1 MNMKKRDLYYERIPT
16 KLLRED
22 IRLLGTFLGRVI
34 KDQEGDKFFKLVEK
48 LRLISKNSLFDK
60 NKGKA
65 FLKTSNE
72 IKKLN
77 SLQTFKVTRAF
88 SHILNLMNLAESLDA
103 SRKLNEYD
111 NPYFKNKNQNL
122 FVEDIIEALIKN
134 KKISNN
140 KIYEQAK
147 NLNIGIVLTAHPTE
161 VKRRTLIQK
170 YANLIDLLEQR
181 HLYKKYPS
189 KITEIDRKL
198 YSEIAIIWKT
208 DELKRSK
215 PSPLD
220 EAKWGLAVIE
230 DSLWDTVPR
239 VYKRLNDIF
248 RKNLKKDLPRDFNP
262 IQFGSWMGGDRDGNP
277 NVTAEITKKVIL
289 YSRWQAAKLYEKE
302 LTKLIQNL
310 SMKECSP
317 KIRKVTGK
325 TFEPYRVYLRPIRDK
340 IRSTHQLIEDHLT
353 KKIPLDKNKLLQD
366 KNEILKPLREVRE
379 SLNLNKGQHIGNAD
393 LLDLIRR
400 VRCFGV
406 NLAKLD
412 IRQES
417 SRHDK
422 LLKEIFKKKYEIN
435 YSNLKENNKINYL
448 NNLIKQKKYFLDKL
462 KITDKENKEVWN
474 TFKQISKE
482 PSQCLGAYV
491 ISMTSKASDILS
503 VYFLQKQ
510 ANTKHFLRVV
520 PLFETLD
527 DLRNA
532 KDIMENL
539 FKLSWYKKL
548 INNKQE
554 IMIGYSDSSK
564 DAGKLSA
571 SWHQYKLQEELRDIA
586 KKYKIDLVFFHG
598 RGGSAGRGGGPI
610 QATLKSQPSNTVN
623 GKIRITDQGEVI
635 QQKYGYKPLAE
646 YNLCSYIGAVM
657 DASLNPPPK
666 SKENWRDLIEKMSEI
681 STSAY
686 RKNLNQSEDFI
697 RYFKLVTPHKS
708 LGKLAIGSRPTKRKN
723 IDNIQS
729 LRAIP
734 WVFAWTQIRLM
745 LPGWLGTTEA
755 LRYGSIK
762 KFKNTLTDMEKNWPF
777 FISTMDILDMVKSKV
792 DPEISVVYENNLA
805 DDSLK
810 RIGKKLRFQFKTLV
824 KLHNKITPK
833 EVIKERKEF
842 RKALF
847 VRNNYTDMLNIL
859 QASIMNKLNNKKNN
873 KLDIN
878 FLNDA
883 LMTSIAGISAAM
895 KNTG

>member
-1 MNMKKRDLYYERIPT
+1 M
-16 KLLRED
+16 
-22 IRLLGTFLGRVI
+22 
-34 KDQEGDKFFKLVEK
+34 
-48 LRLISKNSLFDK
+48 FDK

-317 KIRKVTGK
+317 KIRKATGK

-777 FISTMDILDMVKSKV
+777 FISTMDILDMVISKV

>member
-1 MNMKKRDLYYERIPT
+1 MKKRDLYYERIPT

-34 KDQEGDKFFKLVEK
+34 RDQEGLAFYKIVER
-48 LRLISKNSLFDK
+48 LRLLSKNTLLDK
-60 NKGKA
+60 NKSKV
-65 FLKTSNE
+65 FLKVSKE
-72 IKKLN
+72 VKKLKPKDI
-77 SLQTFKVTRAF
+77 FRVTRSF

-103 SRKLNEYD
+103 SRKLNEYE
-111 NPYFKNKNQNL
+111 NPYFKNKNQNI
-122 FVEDIIEALIKN
+122 FIEDIIKN
-134 KKISNN
+134 LFKNRNISNN
-140 KIYEQAK
+140 KIYKQATK
-147 NLNIGIVLTAHPTE
+147 LDIGIVLTAHPTE

-170 YANLIDLLEQR
+170 YANLIELMEQR

-189 KITEIDRKL
+189 KILEIDRKI
-198 YSEIAIIWKT
+198 YTEITVIWKT

-230 DSLWDTVPR
+230 DSLWDTIPK

-248 RKNLKKDLPRDFNP
+248 RKNLGKDLPRGYNP

-277 NVTAEITKKVIL
+277 NVTADITKKVIL
-289 YSRWQAAKLYEKE
+289 FSRWQAAKLYEKE
-302 LTKLIQNL
+302 LTKLIQDL

-317 KIRKVTGK
+317 KIKKITGNS
-325 TFEPYRVYLRPIRDK
+325 FEPYRVYLRPIRDK
-340 IRSTHQLIEDHLT
+340 IRLTYQLIEKHLNNN
-353 KKIPLDKNKLLQD
+353 KSLNEKKLLKD

-379 SLNLNKGQHIGNAD
+379 SLNLNRGQHIANAD

-400 VRCFGV
+400 VRCFGI
-406 NLAKLD
+406 NLARLD

-417 SRHDK
+417 SRHQK
-422 LLKEIFKKKYEIN
+422 LITDVLNKKY
-435 YSNLKENNKINYL
+435 KINFSSLSESKKINLL
-448 NNLIKQKKYFLDKL
+448 NSLIKQKKYFINNL
-462 KITDKENKEVWN
+462 KIKHKDNKEVWN

-482 PSQCLGAYV
+482 PEQCMGAYV

-510 ANTKHFLRVV
+510 AETKNLLRVV

-527 DLRNA
+527 DLKNA
-532 KDIMENL
+532 KSVMENI
-539 FKLSWYKKL
+539 FKLSWYRRL
-548 INNKQE
+548 INHKQE
-554 IMIGYSDSSK
+554 VMIGYSDSSK

-571 SWHQYKLQEELRDIA
+571 SWHQYKLQEELRNLA

-610 QATLKSQPSNTVN
+610 QATLKSQPANTVN

-666 SKENWRDLIEKMSEI
+666 SKKNWRVLIEKMSEI
-681 STSAY
+681 ATSSY

-697 RYFKLVTPHKS
+697 RYFKTVTPHKS

-723 IDNIQS
+723 VDNIQS

-745 LPGWLGTTEA
+745 LPAWLGTTEA

-762 KFKNTLTDMEKNWPF
+762 KFSKTLTDMEKNWPYF
-777 FISTMDILDMVKSKV
+777 VSTMDILDMVITKV
-792 DPEISVVYENNLA
+792 DPEISIIYENNLA
-805 DDSLK
+805 DSALK
-810 RIGKKLRFQFKTLV
+810 RIGKKLRFQFDALV

-833 EVIKERKEF
+833 EIFKERKEF

-847 VRNNYTDMLNIL
+847 IRNNYTETLNIL
-859 QASIMNKLNNKKNN
+859 QATIMNKINNNKYKE
-873 KLDIN
+873 LDKKFID
-878 FLNDA
+878 DA

>member
-1 MNMKKRDLYYERIPT
+1 MKKRDLYYERIPT

-34 KDQEGDKFFKLVEK
+34 RDQEGLTFYKIVER
-48 LRLISKNSLFDK
+48 LRLLSKNTLLDK
-60 NKGKA
+60 NKSKV
-65 FLKTSNE
+65 FLKVSKE
-72 IKKLN
+72 VKKLKPKDI
-77 SLQTFKVTRAF
+77 FRVTRSF
-88 SHILNLMNLAESLDA
+88 SNILNLMNLAESLDA
-103 SRKLNEYD
+103 SRKLNEYE
-111 NPYFKNKNQNL
+111 NPYFKNKNQNI
-122 FVEDIIEALIKN
+122 FIEDIIKN
-134 KKISNN
+134 LFKDRNISNK
-140 KIYEQAK
+140 KIYEQATK
-147 NLNIGIVLTAHPTE
+147 LDIGIVLTAHPTE

-170 YANLIDLLEQR
+170 YANLIELMEQR

-189 KITEIDRKL
+189 KILEIDRKI
-198 YSEIAIIWKT
+198 YTEITVIWKT

-230 DSLWDTVPR
+230 DSLWDTIPK

-248 RKNLKKDLPRDFNP
+248 RKNLGKDLPRGYSP

-277 NVTAEITKKVIL
+277 NVTADITKKVIL
-289 YSRWQAAKLYEKE
+289 FSRWQAAKLYEKE
-302 LTKLIQNL
+302 LTKLIQDL

-317 KIRKVTGK
+317 KIKKITGNS
-325 TFEPYRVYLRPIRDK
+325 FEPYRVYLRPIRDK
-340 IRSTHQLIEDHLT
+340 IRLTYQLIEKHLNNNESLNE
-353 KKIPLDKNKLLQD
+353 KKLLKD

-379 SLNLNKGQHIGNAD
+379 SLNLNRGQHIANAD

-400 VRCFGV
+400 VRCFGI
-406 NLAKLD
+406 NLARLD

-417 SRHDK
+417 TRHQK
-422 LLKEIFKKKYEIN
+422 LIADVLDKKY
-435 YSNLKENNKINYL
+435 KINFSSLSESKKINLL
-448 NNLIKQKKYFLDKL
+448 NLLIKQKKYFINNL
-462 KITDKENKEVWN
+462 KIKHKDNKEVWN

-482 PSQCLGAYV
+482 PEQCMGAYV

-510 ANTKHFLRVV
+510 AETKNLLRVV

-527 DLRNA
+527 DLKNA
-532 KDIMENL
+532 KSVMENI
-539 FKLSWYKKL
+539 FKLSWYRKL
-548 INNKQE
+548 INHKQE
-554 IMIGYSDSSK
+554 VMIGYSDSSK

-571 SWHQYKLQEELRDIA
+571 SWHQYKLQEELRNLA

-610 QATLKSQPSNTVN
+610 QATLKSQPANTVN

-666 SKENWRDLIEKMSEI
+666 SKKNWRELIEKMSEI
-681 STSAY
+681 ATSAY

-697 RYFKLVTPHKS
+697 RYFKTVTPHKS

-723 IDNIQS
+723 VDNIQS

-745 LPGWLGTTEA
+745 LPAWLGTTEA

-762 KFKNTLTDMEKNWPF
+762 KFSKTLTDMEKNWPYF
-777 FISTMDILDMVKSKV
+777 VSTMDILDMVITKV
-792 DPEISVVYENNLA
+792 DPEISIIYENNLA
-805 DDSLK
+805 DSALK
-810 RIGKKLRFQFKTLV
+810 RIGKKLRFQFDALV

-833 EVIKERKEF
+833 EVFKERKEF

-847 VRNNYTDMLNIL
+847 IRNNYTETLNIL
-859 QASIMNKLNNKKNN
+859 QANIMNKINNNKYK
-873 KLDIN
+873 KLDKK
-878 FLNDA
+878 FLDDA

>member
-1 MNMKKRDLYYERIPT
+1 MKQRDLYYERIPT

-34 KDQEGDKFFKLVEK
+34 KDQEGTKFFNIVER
-48 LRLISKNSLFDK
+48 LRLLSKNTLLDK
-60 NKGKA
+60 NKSKV
-65 FLKTSNE
+65 FSKISKD
-72 IKKLN
+72 IRKL
-77 SLQTFKVTRAF
+77 SPKITFKVTRAF

-111 NPYFKNKNQNL
+111 NPYFKNKKQNL
-122 FVEDIIEALIKN
+122 FIEDIINNLFKN
-134 KKISNN
+134 RKISDKKI
-140 KIYEQAK
+140 YDQATK
-147 NLNIGIVLTAHPTE
+147 LDIGIVLTAHPTE

-170 YANLIDLLEQR
+170 YANLTTLMEQR
-181 HLYKKYPS
+181 HLYKKYPA
-189 KITEIDRKL
+189 KIIEIDRKL

-208 DELKRSK
+208 DELKRTK

-220 EAKWGLAVIE
+220 EARWGLAVIE
-230 DSLWDTVPR
+230 DSLWDTIPR

-248 RKNLKKDLPRDFNP
+248 RKNLNKDLPRNFNP

-277 NVTAEITKKVIL
+277 NVTSEVTKKVIL
-289 YSRWQAAKLYEKE
+289 FSRWQAAKLYERE
-302 LTKLIQNL
+302 LTKLIQDL
-310 SMKECSP
+310 SMEECSQVI
-317 KIRKVTGK
+317 KKVTGNS
-325 TFEPYRVYLRPIRDK
+325 FEPYRVYLRPLRDK
-340 IRSTHQLIEDHLT
+340 VRRTHQLIEAHINYN
-353 KKIPLDKNKLLQD
+353 KPLDENKLLKD
-366 KNEILKPLREVRE
+366 KYEIINPLREVRK
-379 SLNLNKGQHIGNAD
+379 SLNINKSQHIANAD

-400 VRCFGV
+400 ARCFGI
-406 NLAKLD
+406 NLARLD

-417 SRHDK
+417 DRHEK
-422 LLKEIFKKKYEIN
+422 LLNEIFKKK
-435 YSNLKENNKINYL
+435 NKINYL
-448 NNLIKQKKYFLDKL
+448 QLPEDKKIQLLDKSIKQKKSFVNKVNLR
-462 KITDKENKEVWN
+462 DKENLEVWK

-482 PSQCLGAYV
+482 PEQCLGAYV

-503 VYFLQKQ
+503 VYLLQLQ
-510 ANTKHFLRVV
+510 AETKNLLRVV

-527 DLRNA
+527 DLKNA
-532 KDIMENL
+532 KGVMQNL
-539 FKLSWYKKL
+539 FKLPWYRKM
-548 INNKQE
+548 INSKQE
-554 IMIGYSDSSK
+554 VMIGYSDSSK

-571 SWHQYKLQEELRDIA
+571 SWHQYKLQEELRNLA

-598 RGGSAGRGGGPI
+598 RGGSPGRGGGPI
-610 QATLKSQPSNTVN
+610 QATLKSQPSGTVN

-657 DASLNPPPK
+657 EATLNPPPR
-666 SKENWRDLIEKMSEI
+666 SKPNWRELIQKMSEI

-686 RKNLNQSEDFI
+686 RKYLNQSEDFI
-697 RYFKLVTPHKS
+697 RYFKTVTPHKS

-723 IDNIQS
+723 VDNIQS

-745 LPGWLGTTEA
+745 LPAWLGTTEA

-762 KFKNTLTDMEKNWPF
+762 KFKKTMTDMERNWPYF
-777 FISTMDILDMVKSKV
+777 VSTMDILDMVISKV
-792 DPEISVVYENNLA
+792 DPEISVIYENNLA
-805 DDSLK
+805 DKSLI
-810 RIGKKLRFQFKTLV
+810 RIGKRLRFQFDALV

-833 EVIKERKEF
+833 DVIKERKEF

-847 VRNNYTDMLNIL
+847 IRNNYTEMLNIL
-859 QASIMNKLNNKKNN
+859 QADIMNKLTNKKY
-873 KLDIN
+873 KKIDKKFLD
-878 FLNDA
+878 DS

>member
-1 MNMKKRDLYYERIPT
+1 MKKRDLYYERIPT

-34 KDQEGDKFFKLVEK
+34 RDQEGLAFYKIVER
-48 LRLISKNSLFDK
+48 LRLLSKNTLLDK
-60 NKGKA
+60 NKSKV
-65 FLKTSNE
+65 FLKVSKE
-72 IKKLN
+72 VKKLKPKDIFR
-77 SLQTFKVTRAF
+77 LTRSF

-103 SRKLNEYD
+103 SRKLNEYE
-111 NPYFKNKNQNL
+111 NPYFKNKNQNI
-122 FVEDIIEALIKN
+122 FIEDIIKN
-134 KKISNN
+134 LFKNRNISNN
-140 KIYEQAK
+140 KIYEQATK
-147 NLNIGIVLTAHPTE
+147 LDIGIVLTAHPTE

-170 YANLIDLLEQR
+170 YANLIELMEQR
-181 HLYKKYPS
+181 HLYKKYPT
-189 KITEIDRKL
+189 KILEIDRKI
-198 YSEIAIIWKT
+198 YTEITVIWKT

-230 DSLWDTVPR
+230 DSLWDTIPK

-248 RKNLKKDLPRDFNP
+248 RKNLGKDLPRGYNP

-277 NVTAEITKKVIL
+277 NVTADVTKKVIL
-289 YSRWQAAKLYEKE
+289 FSRWQAAKLYEKE
-302 LTKLIQNL
+302 LTKLIQDL

-317 KIRKVTGK
+317 KIKKIAGNS
-325 TFEPYRVYLRPIRDK
+325 FEPYRVYLRPIRDK
-340 IRSTHQLIEDHLT
+340 IRLTYQLIEKHLNNN
-353 KKIPLDKNKLLQD
+353 KSLNEKKLLTD

-379 SLNLNKGQHIGNAD
+379 SLNLNRGQHIANAD

-400 VRCFGV
+400 VRCFGI
-406 NLAKLD
+406 NLARLD

-417 SRHDK
+417 SRHQK
-422 LLKEIFKKKYEIN
+422 LISDVLNKKY
-435 YSNLKENNKINYL
+435 KINFSSLSESKKINLL
-448 NNLIKQKKYFLDKL
+448 NLLIKQKKYFINNL
-462 KITDKENKEVWN
+462 KIKHKDNKEVWN

-482 PSQCLGAYV
+482 PEQCMGAYV

-510 ANTKHFLRVV
+510 AETKNLLRVV

-527 DLRNA
+527 DLKNA
-532 KDIMENL
+532 KSVMENI
-539 FKLSWYKKL
+539 FKLSWYRRL
-548 INNKQE
+548 INHKQE
-554 IMIGYSDSSK
+554 VMIGYSDSSK

-571 SWHQYKLQEELRDIA
+571 SWHQYKLQEELRNLA

-610 QATLKSQPSNTVN
+610 QATLKSQPANTVN

-666 SKENWRDLIEKMSEI
+666 SKKSWRKLIEKMSEI
-681 STSAY
+681 ATSAY

-697 RYFKLVTPHKS
+697 RYFKTVTPHKS
-708 LGKLAIGSRPTKRKN
+708 LGKLAIGSRPAKRKN
-723 IDNIQS
+723 VDNIQS

-745 LPGWLGTTEA
+745 LPAWLGTTEA

-762 KFKNTLTDMEKNWPF
+762 KFSKTLTDMEKNWPYF
-777 FISTMDILDMVKSKV
+777 VSTMDILDMVITKV
-792 DPEISVVYENNLA
+792 DPEISIIYENNLA
-805 DDSLK
+805 DSALK
-810 RIGKKLRFQFKTLV
+810 RIGKKLRFQFDALV

-833 EVIKERKEF
+833 EVFKERKEF

-847 VRNNYTDMLNIL
+847 IRNNYTETLNIL
-859 QASIMNKLNNKKNN
+859 QATIMNKINNNKYK
-873 KLDIN
+873 KLDKK
-878 FLNDA
+878 FLDDA

>member
-1 MNMKKRDLYYERIPT
+1 MKKRDLYYERIPT

-34 KDQEGDKFFKLVEK
+34 RDQEGLTFYKIVER
-48 LRLISKNSLFDK
+48 LRLLSKNTLLDK
-60 NKGKA
+60 NKSKV
-65 FLKTSNE
+65 FLKVSKE
-72 IKKLN
+72 VKKLKPKDI
-77 SLQTFKVTRAF
+77 FRVTRSF

-103 SRKLNEYD
+103 SRKLNEYE
-111 NPYFKNKNQNL
+111 NPYFKNKNQNI
-122 FVEDIIEALIKN
+122 FIEDIIKN
-134 KKISNN
+134 LFKDRNISNK
-140 KIYEQAK
+140 KIYEQATK
-147 NLNIGIVLTAHPTE
+147 LDIGIVLTAHPTE

-170 YANLIDLLEQR
+170 YANLIELMEQR

-189 KITEIDRKL
+189 KILEIDRKI
-198 YSEIAIIWKT
+198 YTEITVIWKT

-230 DSLWDTVPR
+230 DSLWDTIPK

-248 RKNLKKDLPRDFNP
+248 RKNLGKDLPRGYSP

-277 NVTAEITKKVIL
+277 NVTADITKKVIL
-289 YSRWQAAKLYEKE
+289 FSRWQAAKLYEKE
-302 LTKLIQNL
+302 LTKLIQDL

-317 KIRKVTGK
+317 KIKKITGNS
-325 TFEPYRVYLRPIRDK
+325 FEPYRVYLRPIRDK
-340 IRSTHQLIEDHLT
+340 IRLTYQLIEKHLNNNESLNE
-353 KKIPLDKNKLLQD
+353 KKLLQD

-379 SLNLNKGQHIGNAD
+379 SLNLNRGQHIANAD

-400 VRCFGV
+400 VRCFGI
-406 NLAKLD
+406 NLARLD

-417 SRHDK
+417 TRHQK
-422 LLKEIFKKKYEIN
+422 LIADVLDKKY
-435 YSNLKENNKINYL
+435 KINFSSLSESKKINLL
-448 NNLIKQKKYFLDKL
+448 NLLIKQKKHFINNL
-462 KITDKENKEVWN
+462 KIKHKDNKEVWN

-482 PSQCLGAYV
+482 PEQCMGAYV

-510 ANTKHFLRVV
+510 AETKNLLRVV

-527 DLRNA
+527 DLKNA
-532 KDIMENL
+532 KSVMENI
-539 FKLSWYKKL
+539 FKLSWYRRL
-548 INNKQE
+548 INHKQE
-554 IMIGYSDSSK
+554 VMIGYSDSSK

-571 SWHQYKLQEELRDIA
+571 SWHQYKLQEELRNLA

-610 QATLKSQPSNTVN
+610 QATLKSQPANTVN

-666 SKENWRDLIEKMSEI
+666 SKKNWRELIEKMSEI
-681 STSAY
+681 ATSAY

-697 RYFKLVTPHKS
+697 RYFKTVTPHKS

-723 IDNIQS
+723 VDNIQS

-745 LPGWLGTTEA
+745 LPAWLGTTEA

-762 KFKNTLTDMEKNWPF
+762 KFSKTLTDMEKNWPYF
-777 FISTMDILDMVKSKV
+777 VSTMDILDMVITKV
-792 DPEISVVYENNLA
+792 DPEISIIYENNLA
-805 DDSLK
+805 DSALK
-810 RIGKKLRFQFKTLV
+810 RIGKKLRFQFDALV

-833 EVIKERKEF
+833 EVFKERKEF

-847 VRNNYTDMLNIL
+847 IRNNYTETLNIL
-859 QASIMNKLNNKKNN
+859 QANIMNKINNNKYK
-873 KLDIN
+873 KLDKK
-878 FLNDA
+878 FLDDA

>member
-1 MNMKKRDLYYERIPT
+1 MKKRDLYYERIPT

-34 KDQEGDKFFKLVEK
+34 RDQEGLTFYKIVER
-48 LRLISKNSLFDK
+48 LRLLSKNTLLDK
-60 NKGKA
+60 NKSKV
-65 FLKTSNE
+65 FLKVSKE
-72 IKKLN
+72 VKKLKPEDI
-77 SLQTFKVTRAF
+77 FRVTRSF

-103 SRKLNEYD
+103 SRKLNEYE
-111 NPYFKNKNQNL
+111 NPYFKNKNQNI
-122 FVEDIIEALIKN
+122 FIEDIIKN
-134 KKISNN
+134 LFKDRNISNK
-140 KIYEQAK
+140 KIYEQATK
-147 NLNIGIVLTAHPTE
+147 LDIGIVLTAHPTE

-170 YANLIDLLEQR
+170 YANLIELMEQR

-189 KITEIDRKL
+189 KILEIDRKI
-198 YSEIAIIWKT
+198 YTEITVIWKT

-230 DSLWDTVPR
+230 DSLWDTIPK

-248 RKNLKKDLPRDFNP
+248 RKNLGKDLPRGYSP

-277 NVTAEITKKVIL
+277 NVTADITKKVIL
-289 YSRWQAAKLYEKE
+289 FSRWQAAKLYEKE
-302 LTKLIQNL
+302 LTKLIQDL

-317 KIRKVTGK
+317 KIKKITGNS
-325 TFEPYRVYLRPIRDK
+325 FEPYRVYLRPIRDK
-340 IRSTHQLIEDHLT
+340 IRLTYQLIEKHLNNNESLNE
-353 KKIPLDKNKLLQD
+353 KKLLQD

-379 SLNLNKGQHIGNAD
+379 SLNLNRGQHIANAD

-400 VRCFGV
+400 VRCFGI
-406 NLAKLD
+406 NLARLD

-417 SRHDK
+417 TRHQK
-422 LLKEIFKKKYEIN
+422 LIADVLDKKY
-435 YSNLKENNKINYL
+435 KINFSSLSESKKINLL
-448 NNLIKQKKYFLDKL
+448 NLLIKQKKYFINNL
-462 KITDKENKEVWN
+462 KIKHKDNKEVWN

-482 PSQCLGAYV
+482 PEQCMGAYV

-510 ANTKHFLRVV
+510 AETKNLLRVV

-527 DLRNA
+527 DLKNA
-532 KDIMENL
+532 KSVMENI
-539 FKLSWYKKL
+539 FKLSWYRKL
-548 INNKQE
+548 INHKQE
-554 IMIGYSDSSK
+554 VMIGYSDSSK

-571 SWHQYKLQEELRDIA
+571 SWHQYKLQEELRNLA

-610 QATLKSQPSNTVN
+610 QATLKSQPANTVN

-666 SKENWRDLIEKMSEI
+666 SKKNWRELIEKMSEI
-681 STSAY
+681 ATSAY
-686 RKNLNQSEDFI
+686 RKNLNHSEDFI
-697 RYFKLVTPHKS
+697 RYFKTVTPHKS

-723 IDNIQS
+723 VDNIQS

-745 LPGWLGTTEA
+745 LPAWLGTTEA

-762 KFKNTLTDMEKNWPF
+762 KFSKTLTDMEKNWPYF
-777 FISTMDILDMVKSKV
+777 VSTMDILDMVITKV
-792 DPEISVVYENNLA
+792 DPEISIIYENNLA
-805 DDSLK
+805 DSALK
-810 RIGKKLRFQFKTLV
+810 RIGKKLRFQFDALV

-833 EVIKERKEF
+833 EVFKERKEF

-847 VRNNYTDMLNIL
+847 IRNNYTETLNIL
-859 QASIMNKLNNKKNN
+859 QANIMNKINNNKYK
-873 KLDIN
+873 KLDKK
-878 FLNDA
+878 FLDDA

>member
-1 MNMKKRDLYYERIPT
+1 MKQRDLYYERIPT

-34 KDQEGDKFFKLVEK
+34 KDQEGTKFFNIVER
-48 LRLISKNSLFDK
+48 LRLLSKNTLLDK
-60 NKGKA
+60 NKSKV
-65 FLKTSNE
+65 FSKISKDIRKLSPE
-72 IKKLN
+72 I
-77 SLQTFKVTRAF
+77 TFKVTRAF

-111 NPYFKNKNQNL
+111 NPYFKNKKQNL
-122 FVEDIIEALIKN
+122 FIEDIINNLFKN
-134 KKISNN
+134 RKISDKKI
-140 KIYEQAK
+140 YDQATK
-147 NLNIGIVLTAHPTE
+147 LDIGIVLTAHPTE

-170 YANLIDLLEQR
+170 YANLTTLMEQR
-181 HLYKKYPS
+181 HLYKKYPT
-189 KITEIDRKL
+189 KIIEIDRKL

-208 DELKRSK
+208 DELKRTK

-220 EAKWGLAVIE
+220 EARWGLAVIE
-230 DSLWDTVPR
+230 DSLWDTIPR

-248 RKNLKKDLPRDFNP
+248 RKNLNKDLPRNFNP

-277 NVTAEITKKVIL
+277 NVTSEVTKKVIL
-289 YSRWQAAKLYEKE
+289 FSRWQAAKLYERE
-302 LTKLIQNL
+302 LTKLIQDL
-310 SMKECSP
+310 SMEECSQVI
-317 KIRKVTGK
+317 KKVTGNS
-325 TFEPYRVYLRPIRDK
+325 FEPYRVFLRPLRDK
-340 IRSTHQLIEDHLT
+340 VRRTHQLIEAHINYN
-353 KKIPLDKNKLLQD
+353 KPLDENKLLKD
-366 KNEILKPLREVRE
+366 KYEIINPLREVRT
-379 SLNLNKGQHIGNAD
+379 SLNINKGQHIANAD

-400 VRCFGV
+400 ARCFGI
-406 NLAKLD
+406 NLARLD

-417 SRHDK
+417 DRHEK
-422 LLKEIFKKKYEIN
+422 LLNEIFKKK
-435 YSNLKENNKINYL
+435 NKINYL
-448 NNLIKQKKYFLDKL
+448 QLPEDKKIQLLNKSIKQKKYFVN
-462 KITDKENKEVWN
+462 KINLRDKENLEVWK

-482 PSQCLGAYV
+482 PEQCMGAYV

-503 VYFLQKQ
+503 VYLLQLQ
-510 ANTKHFLRVV
+510 AETKNLLRVV

-527 DLRNA
+527 DLKNA
-532 KDIMENL
+532 KDVMQNL
-539 FKLSWYKKL
+539 FKLPWYRKM
-548 INNKQE
+548 INSKQE
-554 IMIGYSDSSK
+554 VMIGYSDSSK

-571 SWHQYKLQEELRDIA
+571 SWHQYKLQEQLRNLA

-598 RGGSAGRGGGPI
+598 RGGSPGRGGGPI
-610 QATLKSQPSNTVN
+610 QATLKSQPSGTVN

-657 DASLNPPPK
+657 EATLNPPPR
-666 SKENWRDLIEKMSEI
+666 SKLNWRELIQKMSEI

-686 RKNLNQSEDFI
+686 RKYLNQSEDFI
-697 RYFKLVTPHKS
+697 RYFKTVTPHKS

-723 IDNIQS
+723 VDNIQS

-745 LPGWLGTTEA
+745 LPAWLGTTEA

-762 KFKNTLTDMEKNWPF
+762 KFKKTMTDMERNWPYF
-777 FISTMDILDMVKSKV
+777 VSTMDILDMVISKV
-792 DPEISVVYENNLA
+792 DPEISVIYENNLA
-805 DDSLK
+805 DKSLI
-810 RIGKKLRFQFKTLV
+810 RIGKRLRFQFDALV

-833 EVIKERKEF
+833 DVIKERKEF

-847 VRNNYTDMLNIL
+847 IRNNYTEMLNIL
-859 QASIMNKLNNKKNN
+859 QADIMNKLTNKRYK
-873 KLDIN
+873 KLDKK
-878 FLNDA
+878 FLKDS

>member
-1 MNMKKRDLYYERIPT
+1 MKKRDLYYERIPT

-34 KDQEGDKFFKLVEK
+34 RDQEGLAFYKIVER
-48 LRLISKNSLFDK
+48 LRLLSKNTLLDK
-60 NKGKA
+60 NKSKV
-65 FLKTSNE
+65 FLKVSKE
-72 IKKLN
+72 VKKLKPKDIFR
-77 SLQTFKVTRAF
+77 LTRSF

-103 SRKLNEYD
+103 SRKLNEYE
-111 NPYFKNKNQNL
+111 NPYFKNKNQNI
-122 FVEDIIEALIKN
+122 FIEDIIKN
-134 KKISNN
+134 LFKNRNISNN
-140 KIYEQAK
+140 KIYKQATK
-147 NLNIGIVLTAHPTE
+147 LDIGIVLTAHPTE

-170 YANLIDLLEQR
+170 YANLIELMEQR

-189 KITEIDRKL
+189 KILEIDRKI
-198 YSEIAIIWKT
+198 YTEITVIWKT

-230 DSLWDTVPR
+230 DSLWDTIPK

-248 RKNLKKDLPRDFNP
+248 RKNLGKDLPRGYNP

-277 NVTAEITKKVIL
+277 NVTADVTKKVIL
-289 YSRWQAAKLYEKE
+289 FSRWQAAKLYEKE
-302 LTKLIQNL
+302 LTKLIQDL

-317 KIRKVTGK
+317 KIKKIAGNS
-325 TFEPYRVYLRPIRDK
+325 FEPYRVYLRPIRDK
-340 IRSTHQLIEDHLT
+340 IRLTYQLIEKHLNNN
-353 KKIPLDKNKLLQD
+353 KSLNEKKLLTD

-379 SLNLNKGQHIGNAD
+379 SLNLNRGQHIANAD

-400 VRCFGV
+400 VRCFGI
-406 NLAKLD
+406 NLARLD

-417 SRHDK
+417 SRHQK
-422 LLKEIFKKKYEIN
+422 LISDVLNKKY
-435 YSNLKENNKINYL
+435 KINFSSLSESKKINLL
-448 NNLIKQKKYFLDKL
+448 NSLIKQKKYFINNL
-462 KITDKENKEVWN
+462 KIKHKDNKEVWN

-482 PSQCLGAYV
+482 PEQCMGAYV

-510 ANTKHFLRVV
+510 AETKNLLRVV

-527 DLRNA
+527 DLKNA
-532 KDIMENL
+532 KSVMENI
-539 FKLSWYKKL
+539 FKLSWYRRL
-548 INNKQE
+548 INHKQE
-554 IMIGYSDSSK
+554 VMIGYSDSSK

-571 SWHQYKLQEELRDIA
+571 SWHQYKLQEELRNLA

-610 QATLKSQPSNTVN
+610 QATLKSQPANTVN

-666 SKENWRDLIEKMSEI
+666 SKKNWRELIEKMSEI
-681 STSAY
+681 ATSSY

-697 RYFKLVTPHKS
+697 RYFKTVTPHKS
-708 LGKLAIGSRPTKRKN
+708 LGKLAIGSRPAKRKN
-723 IDNIQS
+723 VDNIQS

-745 LPGWLGTTEA
+745 LPAWLGTTEA

-762 KFKNTLTDMEKNWPF
+762 KFSKTLTDMEKNWPYF
-777 FISTMDILDMVKSKV
+777 VSTMDILDMVITKV
-792 DPEISVVYENNLA
+792 DPEISIIYENNLA
-805 DDSLK
+805 DSALK
-810 RIGKKLRFQFKTLV
+810 RIGKKLRFQFDALV

-833 EVIKERKEF
+833 EVFKERKEF

-847 VRNNYTDMLNIL
+847 IRNNYTETLNIL
-859 QASIMNKLNNKKNN
+859 QATIMNKINNNKYK
-873 KLDIN
+873 KLDKKFID
-878 FLNDA
+878 DA

>member
-1 MNMKKRDLYYERIPT
+1 MKQRDLYYERIPT

-34 KDQEGDKFFKLVEK
+34 KDQEGTKFFNIVER
-48 LRLISKNSLFDK
+48 LRLLSKNTLLDK
-60 NKGKA
+60 NKSKV
-65 FLKTSNE
+65 FSKISKDIRKLSPE
-72 IKKLN
+72 I
-77 SLQTFKVTRAF
+77 TFKVTRAF

-111 NPYFKNKNQNL
+111 NPYFKNKKQNL
-122 FVEDIIEALIKN
+122 FIEDIINNLFKN
-134 KKISNN
+134 RKISDKKI
-140 KIYEQAK
+140 YDQATK
-147 NLNIGIVLTAHPTE
+147 LDIGIVLTAHPTE

-170 YANLIDLLEQR
+170 YANLTTLMEQR
-181 HLYKKYPS
+181 HLYKKYPT
-189 KITEIDRKL
+189 KIIEIDRKL

-208 DELKRSK
+208 DELKRTK

-220 EAKWGLAVIE
+220 EARWGLAVIE
-230 DSLWDTVPR
+230 DSLWDTIPR

-248 RKNLKKDLPRDFNP
+248 RKNLNKDLPRNFNP

-277 NVTAEITKKVIL
+277 NVTSEVTKKVIL
-289 YSRWQAAKLYEKE
+289 FSRWQAAKLYERE
-302 LTKLIQNL
+302 LTKLIQDL
-310 SMKECSP
+310 SMEECSQVI
-317 KIRKVTGK
+317 KKVTGNS
-325 TFEPYRVYLRPIRDK
+325 FEPYIVYLRPLRDK
-340 IRSTHQLIEDHLT
+340 VRRTHQLIEAHINYN
-353 KKIPLDKNKLLQD
+353 KPLDENKLLKD
-366 KNEILKPLREVRE
+366 KYEIINPLREVRT
-379 SLNLNKGQHIGNAD
+379 SLNINKGQHIANAD

-400 VRCFGV
+400 ARCFGI
-406 NLAKLD
+406 NLARLD

-417 SRHDK
+417 DRHEK
-422 LLKEIFKKKYEIN
+422 LLNEIFKKK
-435 YSNLKENNKINYL
+435 NKINYL
-448 NNLIKQKKYFLDKL
+448 QLPEDKKIQLLNKSIKQKKYFVN
-462 KITDKENKEVWN
+462 KINLRDKENLEVWK

-482 PSQCLGAYV
+482 PEQCMGAYV

-503 VYFLQKQ
+503 VYLLQLQ
-510 ANTKHFLRVV
+510 AETKNLLRVV

-527 DLRNA
+527 DLKNA
-532 KDIMENL
+532 KDVMQNL
-539 FKLSWYKKL
+539 FKLPWYRKM
-548 INNKQE
+548 INSKQE
-554 IMIGYSDSSK
+554 VMIGYSDSSK

-571 SWHQYKLQEELRDIA
+571 SWHQYKLQEELRNLA

-598 RGGSAGRGGGPI
+598 RGGSPGRGGGPI
-610 QATLKSQPSNTVN
+610 QATLKSQPSGTVN

-657 DASLNPPPK
+657 EATLNPPPR
-666 SKENWRDLIEKMSEI
+666 SKPNWRELIQKMSEI

-686 RKNLNQSEDFI
+686 RKYLNQSEDFI
-697 RYFKLVTPHKS
+697 RYFKTVTPHKS

-723 IDNIQS
+723 VDNIQS

-745 LPGWLGTTEA
+745 LPAWLGTTEA

-762 KFKNTLTDMEKNWPF
+762 KFKKTMTDMERNWPYF
-777 FISTMDILDMVKSKV
+777 VSTMDILDMVISKV
-792 DPEISVVYENNLA
+792 DPEISVIYENNLA
-805 DDSLK
+805 DKSLI
-810 RIGKKLRFQFKTLV
+810 RIGKRLRFQFDALV

-833 EVIKERKEF
+833 DVIKERKEF

-847 VRNNYTDMLNIL
+847 IRNNYTEMLNIL
-859 QASIMNKLNNKKNN
+859 QADIMNKLTNKRYKQ
-873 KLDIN
+873 LDKK
-878 FLNDA
+878 FLEDS

>member
-1 MNMKKRDLYYERIPT
+1 MKKRDLYYERIPT

-34 KDQEGDKFFKLVEK
+34 KDQEGISFFNTVEK
-48 LRLISKNSLFDK
+48 LRLLSKNTLIDT
-60 NKGKA
+60 NKGKV
-65 FLKTSNE
+65 FSKISKE
-72 IKKLN
+72 VKKLSPKN
-77 SLQTFKVTRAF
+77 TFKITRAF

-103 SRKLNEYD
+103 SRKLNEYE

-122 FVEDIIEALIKN
+122 FIEDIFESLFKN
-134 KKISNN
+134 KKISDK
-140 KIYEQAK
+140 KIYDQATK
-147 NLNIGIVLTAHPTE
+147 LDIGIVLTAHPTE

-170 YANLIDLLEQR
+170 YASLIKILEQR

-189 KITEIDRKL
+189 KIIELDRRL

-208 DELKRSK
+208 DELKRTK
-215 PSPLD
+215 PSPLE

-230 DSLWDTVPR
+230 DSLWDTIPK

-248 RKNLKKDLPRDFNP
+248 RKNLNKDLPRNFNP

-277 NVTAEITKKVIL
+277 NVTAEVTSKVIL
-289 YSRWQAAKLYEKE
+289 FSRWQAAKLYEKE
-302 LTKLIQNL
+302 LTKLIQDL
-310 SMKECSP
+310 SMEECSI
-317 KIRKVTGK
+317 KIKRATNKSH
-325 TFEPYRVYLRPIRDK
+325 EPYRVFLRPIRDK
-340 IRSTHQLIEDHLT
+340 VRNTYQLIESHLNKGT
-353 KKIPLDKNKLLQD
+353 PLDQKKLLLD
-366 KNEILKPLREVRE
+366 KYEILNPLREVRK
-379 SLNLNKGQHIGNAD
+379 SLNENRGQHIANSD

-400 VRCFGV
+400 VRCFGIS
-406 NLAKLD
+406 LARLD

-417 SRHDK
+417 SRHEK
-422 LLKEIFKKKYEIN
+422 FISEIFKSKNRIN
-435 YSNLKENNKINYL
+435 YTSLSEKDKIKLLSNS
-448 NNLIKQKKYFLDKL
+448 IKQKKIFVDKIII
-462 KITDKENKEVWN
+462 KNKENKEVWK
-474 TFKQISKE
+474 TFKEISNQ
-482 PSQCLGAYV
+482 PQQCMGAYV

-510 ANTKHFLRVV
+510 SQIKNLLRVV

-527 DLRNA
+527 DLKNA
-532 KDIMENL
+532 KSVMENL
-539 FKLSWYKKL
+539 FKIPSYKKL
-548 INNKQE
+548 INSKQE
-554 IMIGYSDSSK
+554 VMIGYSDSSK

-586 KKYKIDLVFFHG
+586 KKYKIDLTFFHG
-598 RGGSAGRGGGPI
+598 RGGSPGRGGGPI
-610 QATLKSQPSNTVN
+610 QATLKSQPSGTVN

-635 QQKYGYKPLAE
+635 QQKYGYEPLAE

-657 DASLNPPPK
+657 DASLNPPPRSKK
-666 SKENWRDLIEKMSEI
+666 SWRELINKMSEI

-686 RKNLNQSEDFI
+686 RKYLNQSEEFI
-697 RYFKLVTPHKS
+697 RYFRTVTPHKS
-708 LGKLAIGSRPTKRKN
+708 LGKLAIGSRPSKRKN
-723 IDNIQS
+723 VDNIQS

-762 KFKNTLTDMEKNWPF
+762 KLSKTITDMERNWPF
-777 FISTMDILDMVKSKV
+777 FISTMDILDMVISKV
-792 DPEISVVYENNLA
+792 DPEISIIYENNLA
-805 DDSLK
+805 DNSLK
-810 RIGKKLRFQFKTLV
+810 RIGKKLRFQFDALV

-833 EVIKERKEF
+833 EIVKERKEF

-847 VRNNYTDMLNIL
+847 IRNNYTEMLNIL
-859 QASIMNKLNNKKNN
+859 QANIMYKLNSRKFK
-873 KLDIN
+873 KLDKK
-878 FLNDA
+878 FLDDA

>member
-1 MNMKKRDLYYERIPT
+1 MKKRDLYYERIPT

-34 KDQEGDKFFKLVEK
+34 RDQEGLTFYKIVER
-48 LRLISKNSLFDK
+48 LRLLSKNTLLDK
-60 NKGKA
+60 NKSKV
-65 FLKTSNE
+65 FLKVSKE
-72 IKKLN
+72 VKKLKPKDI
-77 SLQTFKVTRAF
+77 FRVTRSF

-103 SRKLNEYD
+103 SRKLNEYE
-111 NPYFKNKNQNL
+111 NPYFKNKNQNI
-122 FVEDIIEALIKN
+122 FIEDIIKN
-134 KKISNN
+134 LFKDRNISNK
-140 KIYEQAK
+140 KIYEQATK
-147 NLNIGIVLTAHPTE
+147 LDIGIVLTAHPTE

-170 YANLIDLLEQR
+170 YANLIELMEQR

-189 KITEIDRKL
+189 KILEIDRKI
-198 YSEIAIIWKT
+198 YTEITVIWKT

-230 DSLWDTVPR
+230 DSLWDTIPK

-248 RKNLKKDLPRDFNP
+248 RKNLGKDLPRGYSP

-277 NVTAEITKKVIL
+277 NVTADITKKVIL
-289 YSRWQAAKLYEKE
+289 FSRWQAAKLYEKE
-302 LTKLIQNL
+302 LTKLIQDL

-317 KIRKVTGK
+317 KIRKIAGNS
-325 TFEPYRVYLRPIRDK
+325 FEPYRVYLRPIRDK
-340 IRSTHQLIEDHLT
+340 IRLTYQLIEKHLNNNESLNE
-353 KKIPLDKNKLLQD
+353 KKLLKD

-379 SLNLNKGQHIGNAD
+379 SLNLNRGQHIANAD

-400 VRCFGV
+400 VRCFGI
-406 NLAKLD
+406 NLARLD

-417 SRHDK
+417 TRHQK
-422 LLKEIFKKKYEIN
+422 LIADVLDKKY
-435 YSNLKENNKINYL
+435 KINFSSLSESKKINLL
-448 NNLIKQKKYFLDKL
+448 NLLIKQKKYFINNL
-462 KITDKENKEVWN
+462 KIKHKDNKEVWN

-482 PSQCLGAYV
+482 PEQCMGAYV

-510 ANTKHFLRVV
+510 AETKNLLRVV

-527 DLRNA
+527 DLKNA
-532 KDIMENL
+532 KSVMENI
-539 FKLSWYKKL
+539 FKLSWYRRL
-548 INNKQE
+548 INHKQE
-554 IMIGYSDSSK
+554 VMIGYSDSSK

-571 SWHQYKLQEELRDIA
+571 SWHQYKLQEELRNLA

-610 QATLKSQPSNTVN
+610 QATLKSQPANTVN

-666 SKENWRDLIEKMSEI
+666 SKKNWRELIEKMSEI
-681 STSAY
+681 ATSAY

-697 RYFKLVTPHKS
+697 RYFKTVTPHKS

-723 IDNIQS
+723 VDNIQS

-745 LPGWLGTTEA
+745 LPAWLGTTEA

-762 KFKNTLTDMEKNWPF
+762 KFSKTLTDMEKNWPYF
-777 FISTMDILDMVKSKV
+777 VSTMDILDMVITKV
-792 DPEISVVYENNLA
+792 DPEISIIYENNLA
-805 DDSLK
+805 DSALK
-810 RIGKKLRFQFKTLV
+810 RIGKKLRFQFDALV

-833 EVIKERKEF
+833 EVFKERKEF

-847 VRNNYTDMLNIL
+847 IRNNYTETLNIL
-859 QASIMNKLNNKKNN
+859 QANIMNKINNNKYK
-873 KLDIN
+873 KLDKK
-878 FLNDA
+878 FLDDA

>member
-1 MNMKKRDLYYERIPT
+1 MKKRDLYYERIPT

-22 IRLLGTFLGRVI
+22 IRFLGTFLGKVI
-34 KDQEGDKFFKLVEK
+34 KDQEGEAFFKIVER
-48 LRLISKNSLFDK
+48 LRLLSKNTLLDKQKSKVFLKISK
-60 NKGKA
+60 
-65 FLKTSNE
+65 E
-72 IKKLN
+72 IKKL
-77 SLQTFKVTRAF
+77 SPELTFKITRAF
-88 SHILNLMNLAESLDA
+88 LHILNLMNLAESLDA
-103 SRKLNEYD
+103 SRKLNEHN

-122 FVEDIIEALIKN
+122 FIEDIIEGLFKN
-134 KKISNN
+134 KSISNS

-147 NLNIGIVLTAHPTE
+147 NLDIGIVLTAHPTE

-170 YANLIDLLEQR
+170 YANLIDLMEQR

-189 KITEIDRKL
+189 KVVEIDRKL
-198 YSEIAIIWKT
+198 YTEITIIWKT

-220 EAKWGLAVIE
+220 EARWGLAVIE
-230 DSLWDTVPR
+230 DSLWDTIPK

-248 RKNLKKDLPRDFNP
+248 RKNLNKDLPRGFNP

-277 NVTAEITKKVIL
+277 NVTAEVTKKVIL
-289 YSRWQAAKLYEKE
+289 FSRWQAAKLYEKE
-302 LTKLIQNL
+302 LTKLIQDL
-310 SMKECSP
+310 SMKECSS
-317 KIRKVTGK
+317 KIKKITGK

-340 IRSTHQLIEDHLT
+340 IRSTYQIIENHLNNHE
-353 KKIPLDKNKLLQD
+353 PLKEDKLLQD
-366 KNEILKPLREVRE
+366 KNEILKPLRDIRE
-379 SLNLNKGQHIGNAD
+379 SLNSNNSQHIANSD

-400 VRCFGV
+400 VRCFGI
-406 NLAKLD
+406 NLARLD

-417 SRHDK
+417 SRHEQ
-422 LLKEIFKKKYEIN
+422 LLNEILKKKFKIN
-435 YSNLKENNKINYL
+435 FSNLNEQKKISLL

-462 KITDKENKEVWN
+462 IIRNKENKEVWD

-482 PSQCLGAYV
+482 PAQCLGAYV
-491 ISMTSKASDILS
+491 ISMTSKASDILA

-510 ANTKHFLRVV
+510 AQTKELLRVV

-527 DLRNA
+527 DLKNA
-532 KDIMENL
+532 KSVMENL
-539 FKLSWYKKL
+539 FKLPWYRKL
-548 INNKQE
+548 IKNQQE
-554 IMIGYSDSSK
+554 VMIGYSDSSK

-571 SWHQYKLQEELRDIA
+571 SWHQYKLQEELRDLA

-657 DASLNPPPK
+657 DASLNPPPR
-666 SKENWRDLIEKMSEI
+666 SKKNWRNLIEKMSEI

-697 RYFKLVTPHKS
+697 RYFKTVTPHKS

-723 IDNIQS
+723 VDNIQS

-745 LPGWLGTTEA
+745 LPAWLGTTEA

-762 KFKNTLTDMEKNWPF
+762 KYSKTLTDMEKNWPYF
-777 FISTMDILDMVKSKV
+777 VSTMDILDMVISKV
-792 DPEISVVYENNLA
+792 DPEISIIYENNLA
-805 DDSLK
+805 DDALK
-810 RIGKKLRFQFKTLV
+810 RIGKKLRFQFDALV

-847 VRNNYTDMLNIL
+847 IRNNYTEMLNIL
-859 QASIMNKLNNKKNN
+859 QANIMNKINNRKYKKQD
-873 KLDIN
+873 KK

>member
-1 MNMKKRDLYYERIPT
+1 MKKRDLYYERIPT

-22 IRLLGTFLGRVI
+22 IKFLGTILGKVI
-34 KDQEGDKFFKLVEK
+34 KDQEGEIFFKIVES
-48 LRLISKNSLFDK
+48 LRLLSKDTLLDKQK
-60 NKGKA
+60 NKV
-65 FLKTSNE
+65 FLKISNK
-72 IKKLN
+72 IKKF
-77 SLQTFKVTRAF
+77 SPEQTFKITRAF
-88 SHILNLMNLAESLDA
+88 LHILNLMNLAESLDA
-103 SRKLNEYD
+103 SRKLNEYN

-122 FVEDIIEALIKN
+122 FIEDIIEGLFKN

-140 KIYEQAK
+140 EVYEQAK

-170 YANLIDLLEQR
+170 YANLIDLMEQR
-181 HLYKKYPS
+181 HLYKRYPT
-189 KITEIDRKL
+189 KITEIDRQI
-198 YSEIAIIWKT
+198 YTQITIIWKT

-230 DSLWDTVPR
+230 DSLWDTIPK

-248 RKNLKKDLPRDFNP
+248 RKNLKKDLPRGFNP

-277 NVTAEITKKVIL
+277 NVTAKVTKKAIL
-289 YSRWQAAKLYEKE
+289 FSRWQAAKLYEKE
-302 LTKLIQNL
+302 LTKLIQDL
-310 SMKECSP
+310 SMKECSS
-317 KIRKVTGK
+317 KIRKITGK
-325 TFEPYRVYLRPIRDK
+325 TFEPYRVFLRPIRDK
-340 IRSTHQLIEDHLT
+340 VRTTYQSIENHLNKNEQLDES
-353 KKIPLDKNKLLQD
+353 KLLKD
-366 KNEILKPLREVRE
+366 KNEILKPLRDIRE
-379 SLNLNKGQHIGNAD
+379 SLNSNNSQYIANSD

-400 VRCFGV
+400 VRCFGI
-406 NLAKLD
+406 NLARLD

-417 SRHDK
+417 SRHDQ
-422 LLKEIFKKKYEIN
+422 LLNEILKNKYKIN
-435 YSNLKENNKINYL
+435 FSDFSEDKKINYL
-448 NNLIKQKKYFLDKL
+448 NSLIKQKKYFLKKL
-462 KITDKENKEVWN
+462 NIRNKENKEVWD
-474 TFKQISKE
+474 TFKQISNE

-491 ISMTSKASDILS
+491 ISMTSKASDILA
-503 VYFLQKQ
+503 VFFLQKQ
-510 ANTKHFLRVV
+510 TQANELLRVV

-527 DLRNA
+527 DLKNA
-532 KDIMENL
+532 KSVMENL
-539 FKLSWYKKL
+539 FKLPWYRKL
-548 INNKQE
+548 IKNQQE
-554 IMIGYSDSSK
+554 VMIGYSDSSK

-571 SWHQYKLQEELRDIA
+571 SWHQYKLQEELRNLA

-666 SKENWRDLIEKMSEI
+666 SKKNWRNLIEKMSEI

-697 RYFKLVTPHKS
+697 RYFKTVTPHKS

-723 IDNIQS
+723 IDNIQG

-745 LPGWLGTTEA
+745 LPAWLGTTEA

-762 KFKNTLTDMEKNWPF
+762 KYSKTLTDMEKNWPY
-777 FISTMDILDMVKSKV
+777 FISTMDILDMVISKV
-792 DPEISVVYENNLA
+792 DPEISIIYENNLA
-805 DDSLK
+805 DKALR
-810 RIGKKLRFQFKTLV
+810 RIGKKLRFQFKALV
-824 KLHNKITPK
+824 ELHNKITPK

-847 VRNNYTDMLNIL
+847 IRNNYTEMLNIL
-859 QASIMNKLNNKKNN
+859 QANVMNKLNNKKY
-873 KLDIN
+873 KKSDKKFLD
-878 FLNDA
+878 DA

>member
-1 MNMKKRDLYYERIPT
+1 MKKRDLYYERIPT

-34 KDQEGDKFFKLVEK
+34 KDQEGISFFNTVEK
-48 LRLISKNSLFDK
+48 LRLLSKNTLIDT
-60 NKGKA
+60 NKGKV
-65 FLKTSNE
+65 FSKISKE
-72 IKKLN
+72 VKKLSPKN
-77 SLQTFKVTRAF
+77 IFKITRAF

-103 SRKLNEYD
+103 SRKLNEYE

-122 FVEDIIEALIKN
+122 FIEDIIKSLFKN
-134 KKISNN
+134 KKISDK
-140 KIYEQAK
+140 KIYDQATK
-147 NLNIGIVLTAHPTE
+147 LDIGIVLTAHPTE

-170 YANLIDLLEQR
+170 YASLIKILEQR

-189 KITEIDRKL
+189 KIIELDRRL

-208 DELKRSK
+208 DELKRTK

-230 DSLWDTVPR
+230 DSLWDTIPK

-248 RKNLKKDLPRDFNP
+248 RKNLNKDLPRNFNP

-277 NVTAEITKKVIL
+277 NVTAEVTSKVIL
-289 YSRWQAAKLYEKE
+289 FSRWQAAKLYEKE
-302 LTKLIQNL
+302 LTKLIQDL
-310 SMKECSP
+310 SMEECSI
-317 KIRKVTGK
+317 KIKRATNKSH
-325 TFEPYRVYLRPIRDK
+325 EPYRVFLRPIRDK
-340 IRSTHQLIEDHLT
+340 VRNTYQLIESHLNKGT
-353 KKIPLDKNKLLQD
+353 PLDQKKLLLD
-366 KNEILKPLREVRE
+366 KYEILNPLREVRK
-379 SLNLNKGQHIGNAD
+379 SLNENRGQHIANSD

-400 VRCFGV
+400 VRCFGI
-406 NLAKLD
+406 NLARLD

-417 SRHDK
+417 SRHEK
-422 LLKEIFKKKYEIN
+422 FISEIFKSKNRIN
-435 YSNLKENNKINYL
+435 YTSLSEKDKIKL
-448 NNLIKQKKYFLDKL
+448 LSSSIKQKKSFVDKIII
-462 KITDKENKEVWN
+462 KNKENKEVWK
-474 TFKQISKE
+474 TFKEISNQ
-482 PSQCLGAYV
+482 PDQCMGAYV

-510 ANTKHFLRVV
+510 SQIKNLLRVV

-527 DLRNA
+527 DLKNA
-532 KDIMENL
+532 KSVMENL
-539 FKLSWYKKL
+539 FKIPSYKKL
-548 INNKQE
+548 INSKQE
-554 IMIGYSDSSK
+554 VMIGYSDSSK

-571 SWHQYKLQEELRDIA
+571 SWHQYKLQEQLRDLA
-586 KKYKIDLVFFHG
+586 KKYKIDLTFFHG
-598 RGGSAGRGGGPI
+598 RGGSPGRGGGPI
-610 QATLKSQPSNTVN
+610 QATLKSQPSGTVN

-635 QQKYGYKPLAE
+635 QQKYGYEPLAE

-657 DASLNPPPK
+657 DASLNPPPRSKK
-666 SKENWRDLIEKMSEI
+666 SWRELINKMSEI

-686 RKNLNQSEDFI
+686 RKYLNQSEEFI
-697 RYFKLVTPHKS
+697 RYFKTVTPHKS
-708 LGKLAIGSRPTKRKN
+708 LGKLAIGSRPSKRKN
-723 IDNIQS
+723 VDNIQS

-762 KFKNTLTDMEKNWPF
+762 KLSKTITDMERNWPF
-777 FISTMDILDMVKSKV
+777 FISTMDILDMVISKV
-792 DPEISVVYENNLA
+792 DPEISIIYENNLA
-805 DDSLK
+805 DNSLK
-810 RIGKKLRFQFKTLV
+810 RIGKKLRFQFDALV

-833 EVIKERKEF
+833 EVVKERKEF

-847 VRNNYTDMLNIL
+847 IRNNYTEMLNIL
-859 QASIMNKLNNKKNN
+859 QANIMYKLNSRKFK
-873 KLDIN
+873 KLDKK
-878 FLNDA
+878 FLDDA

>member
-1 MNMKKRDLYYERIPT
+1 MKQRDLYYERIPT

-34 KDQEGDKFFKLVEK
+34 KDQEGTKFFNIVER
-48 LRLISKNSLFDK
+48 LRLLSKNTLLDK
-60 NKGKA
+60 NKSKV
-65 FLKTSNE
+65 FSKISKDIRKLSPE
-72 IKKLN
+72 I
-77 SLQTFKVTRAF
+77 TFKVTRAF

-111 NPYFKNKNQNL
+111 NPYFKNKKQNL
-122 FVEDIIEALIKN
+122 FIEDIINNLFKN
-134 KKISNN
+134 RKISDKKI
-140 KIYEQAK
+140 YDQATK
-147 NLNIGIVLTAHPTE
+147 LDIGIVLTAHPTE

-170 YANLIDLLEQR
+170 YANLTTLMEQR
-181 HLYKKYPS
+181 HLYKKYPT
-189 KITEIDRKL
+189 KIIEIDRKL

-208 DELKRSK
+208 DELKRTK

-220 EAKWGLAVIE
+220 EARWGLAVIE
-230 DSLWDTVPR
+230 DSLWDIIPR

-248 RKNLKKDLPRDFNP
+248 RKNLNQDLPRNFNP

-277 NVTAEITKKVIL
+277 NVTSEVTKKVIL
-289 YSRWQAAKLYEKE
+289 FSRWQAAKLYERE
-302 LTKLIQNL
+302 LTKLIQDL
-310 SMKECSP
+310 SMEECSQVI
-317 KIRKVTGK
+317 KKVTGNS
-325 TFEPYRVYLRPIRDK
+325 FEPYRVFLRPLRDK
-340 IRSTHQLIEDHLT
+340 VRRTHQLIEAHINYN
-353 KKIPLDKNKLLQD
+353 KPLDENKLLKD
-366 KNEILKPLREVRE
+366 KYEIINPLREVRT
-379 SLNLNKGQHIGNAD
+379 SLNINKGQHIANAD

-400 VRCFGV
+400 ARCFGI
-406 NLAKLD
+406 NLARLD

-417 SRHDK
+417 DRHEK
-422 LLKEIFKKKYEIN
+422 LLNEIFKKK
-435 YSNLKENNKINYL
+435 NKINYL
-448 NNLIKQKKYFLDKL
+448 QLPEDKKIQLLNKSIKQKKYFVN
-462 KITDKENKEVWN
+462 KINLRDKENLEVWK

-482 PSQCLGAYV
+482 PEQCMGAYV

-503 VYFLQKQ
+503 VYLLQLQ
-510 ANTKHFLRVV
+510 AETKNLLRVV

-527 DLRNA
+527 DLKNA
-532 KDIMENL
+532 KDVMQNL
-539 FKLSWYKKL
+539 FKLPWYRKM
-548 INNKQE
+548 INSKQE
-554 IMIGYSDSSK
+554 VMIGYSDSSK

-571 SWHQYKLQEELRDIA
+571 SWHQYKLQEQLRNLA

-598 RGGSAGRGGGPI
+598 RGGSPGRGGGPI
-610 QATLKSQPSNTVN
+610 QATLKSQPSGTVN

-657 DASLNPPPK
+657 EATLNPPPR
-666 SKENWRDLIEKMSEI
+666 SKPNWRELIQKMSEI

-686 RKNLNQSEDFI
+686 RKYLNQSEDFI
-697 RYFKLVTPHKS
+697 RYFKTVTPHKS

-723 IDNIQS
+723 VDNIQS

-745 LPGWLGTTEA
+745 LPAWLGTTEA

-762 KFKNTLTDMEKNWPF
+762 KFKKTMTDMERNWPYF
-777 FISTMDILDMVKSKV
+777 VSTMDILDMVISKV
-792 DPEISVVYENNLA
+792 DPEISVIYENNLA
-805 DDSLK
+805 DKSLI
-810 RIGKKLRFQFKTLV
+810 RIGKRLRFQFDALV

-833 EVIKERKEF
+833 DVIKERKEF

-847 VRNNYTDMLNIL
+847 IRNNYTEMLNIL
-859 QASIMNKLNNKKNN
+859 QADIMNKLTNKRYKQ
-873 KLDIN
+873 LDKK
-878 FLNDA
+878 FLEDS